1 MQWPRAR
8 ALAIAGGLLLS
19 GAGLHLVAAYEP
31 EHLEKG
37 LFFGFFWA
45 ATIVQGT
52 LAVLLL
58 RITRLASA
66 VGFGVNAFLVI
77 LWTATRLVPLP
88 GEAAPE
94 PVDVLG
100 VATKVVEI
108 ASLPVLLSLVRIL
121 PGVPRPGPPRT
132 RPSVR
137 VPPKPF

>member
-8 ALAIAGGLLLS
+8 ALGVAGGLLLS

-88 GEAAPE
+88 RRRREPHVPQEVGAA
-94 PVDVLG
+94 
-100 VATKVVEI
+100 
-108 ASLPVLLSLVRIL
+108 LLSHRLVHRDEGGAAGDL
-121 PGVPRPGPPRT
+121 SEHVRPRGRHDG
-132 RPSVR
+132 RL
-137 VPPKPF
+137 